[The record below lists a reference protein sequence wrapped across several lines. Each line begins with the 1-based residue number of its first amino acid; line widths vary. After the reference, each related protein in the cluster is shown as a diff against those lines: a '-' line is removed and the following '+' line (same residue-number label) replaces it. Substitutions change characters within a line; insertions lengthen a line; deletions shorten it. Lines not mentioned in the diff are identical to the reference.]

1 MTPRP
6 HSRNL
11 RGALSGALL
20 AGLILLSGCASSP
33 RPATPSARVDSAQ
46 SIETITALLDR
57 GDTGTARKLIKGA
70 LKRDPNNP
78 SLALLR
84 DSVTRDPIE
93 LLGPKSYPYT
103 VKPGDTL
110 TAIAERYLGNRLLT
124 YQLARYNGIDVPTTI
139 APGQTLR
146 IPGSPPQAA
155 PRPEPKTV
163 PQASPKPARAAAPER
178 PAAAA
183 AATAPANPA
192 GARRLRTRGLAE
204 LNRGQ
209 AAKAVQLLRQAS
221 SLDPGNSAIKAD
233 LARAERI
240 AATVRARK

>member
-1 MTPRP
+1 MNP
-6 HSRNL
+6 HPIRIDL
-11 RGALSGALL
+11 RRALSAPLL
-20 AGLILLSGCASSP
+20 AALILLSGCAAAP
-33 RPATPSARVDSAQ
+33 RPAAPSAPVNSTQ
-46 SIETITALLDR
+46 SIETITDLLDR
-57 GDTGTARKLIKGA
+57 GDTGAARKLIKSA
-70 LKRDPNNP
+70 LKRDPHNP
-78 SLALLR
+78 SLAMLR
-84 DSVTRDPIE
+84 DSVTRDPVD

-110 TAIAERYLGNRLLT
+110 AEIAERHLGNRLLT
-124 YQLARYNGIDVPTTI
+124 YQLARYNGIDVPTSI
-139 APGQTLR
+139 AAGQTLR

-155 PRPEPKTV
+155 PRPTRKTA
-163 PQASPKPARAAAPER
+163 PQASPKPPRAAPER
-178 PAAAA
+178 PVAPAAAA
-183 AATAPANPA
+183 APANPA
-192 GARRLRTRGLAE
+192 GARQLRTRGLVE